1 MTSQLEQEVAHYQ
14 EWRTQMISGIESYKS
29 WLDTNGYAD
38 IQQSLRIYDLIEN
51 LRNDRMTLA
60 FLAEFSRGKTELIN
74 AMFFSDFKQRLL
86 PSNVGRTTMC
96 PTEIFHDP
104 ADEPYIR
111 LLPIETRKRQDSVS
125 ALKRQPVEW
134 IKVRLDI
141 DSRDEMAKA
150 MKHLVEVKTVSLEE
164 AKTLGLWDENDPL
177 ATTVVVKDGDQV
189 EVPAWRHAIISYPH
203 PLLKSGLVVL
213 DTPGLNALG
222 TDPELTL
229 SMSPNAHAILFLLA
243 IDTGVTKSDLEVWQK
258 YVQPAA
264 TRRIAVLNK
273 IDLMWDELKTGEQ
286 ISSDVDRQIDA
297 TANMLMLPRSHV
309 MAVSAQKA
317 LLARVRDDNELLLK
331 SGIQQLEHL
340 LASEIIP
347 AKQEIM
353 RAAVQREIGTMVA
366 ASRTAVANQLTATHT
381 ELKELAAMSGKSRS
395 MAQSMVARLEADR
408 TNYQATVQ
416 AFRATYNTV
425 TGQGAT
431 LLKQLD
437 DDSIEAV
444 LNKDRDF
451 IEGAWT
457 TAGLWKNMQ
466 LLFQHFTSVSS
477 KILNFANQIKGLVD
491 MTYAHFHEKFGFA
504 KLVPPSLN
512 LEKHTLTM
520 TGLQATARQ
529 FCKDPVNV
537 AKYKDFV
544 VVKFYESLVGEAR
557 QVFEMTR
564 LDAESWIK
572 SALNPLNLQIK
583 EHEQVLSKRLENFK
597 KIRDNISSV
606 ESRIKQLET
615 QRVVLEQQ
623 REVLAR
629 IQASLDGDAAEPAVI
644 EPAPQPAPATV

>member
-222 TDPELTL
+222 TEPELTL
-229 SMSPNAHAILFLLA
+229 SMIPNAHAILFLLA

-416 AFRATYNTV
+416 AFRATYTTV